1 MRKNH
6 LLAVIAFSLIL
17 GVLFNS
23 VLAKHPPREYQYS
36 IGKANESAIAMASNG
51 EKIEVTGNGTFVIES
66 KTITGGGRF
75 LHKDKNGNILG
86 NGTWTAK
93 SLLSF
98 DSWSSVTSQELTKG
112 PEGGRAFI
120 LIRLSPNSGGPTL
133 DGILMLEHVLGKSPK
148 GSTEGIRLNIKLE
161 PGLQLNFFKKIGGQV
176 LFVRK

>member
-1 MRKNH
+1 MKEKIFLIITMFSII
-6 LLAVIAFSLIL
+6 LLFTSL
-17 GVLFNS
+17 
-23 VLAKHPPREYQYS
+23 VLAKHPPREYQYN
-36 IGKANESAIAMASNG
+36 IGKANESAVAMASNG

-66 KTITGGGRF
+66 KTITGSGRF

-120 LIRLSPNSGGPTL
+120 LIRLSPNSGGPAL

-148 GSTEGIRLNIKLE
+148 NSTEGIRLNIKLE
-161 PGLQLNFFKKIGGQV
+161 PGLQLNFFKKIGGQT
-176 LFVRK
+176 LFIRK